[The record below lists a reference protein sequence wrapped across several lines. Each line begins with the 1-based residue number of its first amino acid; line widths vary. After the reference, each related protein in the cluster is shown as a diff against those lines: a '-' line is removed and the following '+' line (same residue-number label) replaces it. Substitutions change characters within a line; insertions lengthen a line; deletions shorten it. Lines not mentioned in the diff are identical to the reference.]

1 MNTGFKLFQLQ
12 EIDTALEKA
21 RKRIKEIQSLI
32 DNDKTTQTAQAKVG
46 KHEKLFIKVK
56 NEFDELNDEIQTRKN
71 KKAQSESSLYGGGIS
86 NPKELQDLQKEISY
100 LTSTISEMEDQLLQK
115 LIHLENV
122 EMELSA
128 DKANQK
134 SVLSDFETRKSL
146 LIGEKNQLENMINSQ
161 IGQRQSIIDQI
172 DAQSLEIYRAIGASK
187 NGYAVVKLED
197 DACSACGTSL
207 TASQR
212 QQARSPGTLLY
223 CPSCGR
229 IIYGS

>member
-12 EIDTALEKA
+12 EIDTAIDKA
-21 RKRIKEIQSLI
+21 RKRILEIQSLI
-32 DNDKTTQTAQAKVG
+32 KNDKTIQTAQAKVE
-46 KHEKLFIKVK
+46 KQEKLYIKVK

-71 KKAQSESSLYGGGIS
+71 KKSQSESSLYGGGIS

-115 LIHLENV
+115 MIQLENV
-122 EMELSA
+122 EEELSE
-128 DKANQK
+128 DKANLK
-134 SVLSDFETRKSL
+134 TINSDFETRKSL
-146 LIGEKNQLENMINSQ
+146 LLGEKNQLENTIDSQ
-161 IGQRQSIIDQI
+161 NEQRRSIVGQI
-172 DAQSLEIYRAIGASK
+172 DTQTLEIYRSMRESK
-187 NGYAVVKLED
+187 SGYAVARLED

>member
-12 EIDTALEKA
+12 EIDTAIDKA
-21 RKRIKEIQSLI
+21 RKRILEIQSLI
-32 DNDKTTQTAQAKVG
+32 ENDKTTQTAQAKVE
-46 KHEKLFIKVK
+46 KQEKLYIKVK
-56 NEFDELNDEIQTRKN
+56 NEFDELNDEVQTRKN
-71 KKAQSESSLYGGGIS
+71 KKSQSESSLYGGSIS

-122 EMELSA
+122 EEELSE
-128 DKANQK
+128 DKAYLKTIN
-134 SVLSDFETRKSL
+134 SDFETRKSL
-146 LIGEKNQLENMINSQ
+146 LLGEKNQLENTIDSQ
-161 IGQRQSIIDQI
+161 NEQRQSIVGQI
-172 DAQSLEIYRAIGASK
+172 DTQTLEIYRSMRESK
-187 NGYAVVKLED
+187 SGYAVARLED

>member
-12 EIDTALEKA
+12 EIDSALDKA
-21 RKRIKEIQSLI
+21 RKRILEIQSMI
-32 DNDKTTQTAQAKVG
+32 EKDKTIQTAQVKVE
-46 KHEKLFIKVK
+46 KQEKLFISEK
-56 NEFDELNDEIQTRKN
+56 NRFDELDDEIQTRKN

-86 NPKELQDLQKEISY
+86 NPKELQDLQKEINY

-115 LIHLENV
+115 MIQLEIV
-122 EMELSA
+122 EEELSE
-128 DKANQK
+128 DKANLK
-134 SVLSDFETRKSL
+134 SKNSDFETRKSL
-146 LIGEKNQLENMINSQ
+146 LLGEKNQLENTIDSLNA
-161 IGQRQSIIDQI
+161 QRQSIIGQI
-172 DAQSLEIYRAIGASK
+172 DMQTLEIYKSMRESK
-187 NGYAVVKLED
+187 SGFAVARLED

>member
-12 EIDTALEKA
+12 EIDTAIDKA
-21 RKRIKEIQSLI
+21 SNRIKEIQSLI
-32 DNDKTTQTAQAKVG
+32 DNDQTVQLAQTKVAKQ
-46 KHEKLFIKVK
+46 EKLFVKEK
-56 NEFDELNDEIQTRKN
+56 NEFDELNDEIQSRKN
-71 KKAQSESSLYGGGIS
+71 KKAQSESSLYGGSIS

-100 LTSTISEMEDQLLQK
+100 LTSTIGDMEDQLLEK
-115 LIHLENV
+115 LVQMETV
-122 EMELSA
+122 EEELTG
-128 DKANQK
+128 DKKNLKAA
-134 SVLSDFETRKSL
+134 LSEFETRKSL
-146 LIGEKNQLENMINSQ
+146 LLGEKNHLENTLDTQNS
-161 IGQRQSIIDQI
+161 QRQSIVEQI
-172 DAQSLEIYRAIGASK
+172 DAQNLEIYRSIRAAK
-187 NGYAVVKLED
+187 NGYAVARLED

>member
-12 EIDTALEKA
+12 EIDTAIDKA
-21 RKRIKEIQSLI
+21 RKRILEIQSLI
-32 DNDKTTQTAQAKVG
+32 ENDKTTQSAQVNVEKQ
-46 KHEKLFIKVK
+46 EKLYIKVK
-56 NEFDELNDEIQTRKN
+56 NEFDELNDEIQTKKN
-71 KKAQSESSLYGGGIS
+71 KKSQSEASLYSGSIS

-100 LTSTISEMEDQLLQK
+100 LTSTISEMEDRLLQK
-115 LIHLENV
+115 MIQLENV
-122 EMELSA
+122 EEELSE
-128 DKANQK
+128 DKAYLKTIN
-134 SVLSDFETRKSL
+134 SDFETRKSL
-146 LIGEKNQLENMINSQ
+146 LLGEKNQLENTIDSQ
-161 IGQRQSIIDQI
+161 NDQRQSIVGQI
-172 DAQSLEIYRAIGASK
+172 DTQALEIYRSMRESK
-187 NGYAVVKLED
+187 SGFAVARLED

>member
-12 EIDTALEKA
+12 EIDTAIDKA
-21 RKRIKEIQSLI
+21 RKRILEIQSLI
-32 DNDKTTQTAQAKVG
+32 ENDKTTQSAQANVEKQ
-46 KHEKLFIKVK
+46 EKLYIKVK
-56 NEFDELNDEIQTRKN
+56 NEFDELNDEIQTKKN
-71 KKAQSESSLYGGGIS
+71 KKSQSEASLYSGSIS

-100 LTSTISEMEDQLLQK
+100 LTSSISEMEDRLLQK
-115 LIHLENV
+115 MIQLENV
-122 EMELSA
+122 EEELSE
-128 DKANQK
+128 DKANLK
-134 SVLSDFETRKSL
+134 TINSDFETRKSL
-146 LIGEKNQLENMINSQ
+146 LLGEKNQLENTIDSQ
-161 IGQRQSIIDQI
+161 NDQRQSIVGQI
-172 DAQSLEIYRAIGASK
+172 DTQALEIYKSMRESK
-187 NGYAVVKLED
+187 SGYAVARLED

>member
-12 EIDTALEKA
+12 EIDTAIDKA
-21 RKRIKEIQSLI
+21 RKRILEIQSLI
-32 DNDKTTQTAQAKVG
+32 ENDKTTQTAQAKVE
-46 KHEKLFIKVK
+46 KQEKLYIKVK
-56 NEFDELNDEIQTRKN
+56 NEFDELNDEVQTRKN
-71 KKAQSESSLYGGGIS
+71 KKSQSESSLYGGSIS

-122 EMELSA
+122 EEELSE
-128 DKANQK
+128 DKANLK
-134 SVLSDFETRKSL
+134 TINSDFETRKSL
-146 LIGEKNQLENMINSQ
+146 LLGEKNQLENTIDSQ
-161 IGQRQSIIDQI
+161 NEQRQSIVGQI
-172 DAQSLEIYRAIGASK
+172 DTQTLEIYRSMRESK
-187 NGYAVVKLED
+187 SGYAVARLED